1 MVRNK
6 TLAFA
11 LAGAFAIGG
20 AGLLHAQSEQKAGGM
35 MATMQDCPMMM
46 GMAEGPGA
54 ALRHAETLGLTS
66 DQIDRLE
73 SLRVEIRDTRKAA
86 MERMRVIHQ
95 EIAAAATGQ
104 TFDDAAVRE
113 AFGPMGDLH
122 GDIGVAVLRA
132 RHQTS
137 QVLTADQ
144 REAFAGLRSNAMG
157 MMGSMEGMGLMQGM
171 EGMSG
176 MGMME
181 MMEMMKNCPMMHG
194 GMGNGSADDPSNMRH
209 QEGGA

>member
-11 LAGAFAIGG
+11 LAGAFTILG
-20 AGLLHAQSEQKAGGM
+20 AGLLYAQAEQKAGGM
-35 MATMQDCPMMM
+35 MATMQDCPMMI
-46 GMAEGPGA
+46 GMAEGPET

-73 SLRVEIRDTRKAA
+73 SLRAEIRDTRKPA

-95 EIAAAATGQ
+95 EISAAATGE

-113 AFGPMGDLH
+113 AFGRMGDLH
-122 GDIGVAVLRA
+122 EDVGVAVLRA

-157 MMGSMEGMGLMQGM
+157 MMGSMEGMGAMQDM

-181 MMEMMKNCPMMHG
+181 MMGMMKNCPMMHG
-194 GMGNGSADDPSNMRH
+194 GMGNGSADDPDKMRH